1 MAKQIRA
8 AALTALTL
16 LCPLLGWA
24 DEMRSVMD
32 DAGREVS
39 IPVQAKRVVSQN
51 DNRLTLP
58 LLELGAPIVGS
69 AGRLDAQGQPYLRAV
84 PDLLGI
90 TYANSGID
98 YIGTYNDLDYERIAA
113 LQPDL
118 IVTMIEAQAEP
129 LSRIAPTVVIDPN
142 EYPVKAGMQR
152 LADISGQQANYQR
165 LADNYDRKLA
175 QSRGYFEALETKPQL
190 SVTFSFPAG
199 DALYVYRDLGA
210 LTVAIDDLGLSLPDW
225 IAQMDE
231 RQISLS
237 PERLMDLDADFLIN
251 FYGSTPEDGPKAVR
265 TGLDRFFPGWCQA
278 LHACR
283 QGQVLFFPYAS
294 FGYAF
299 SALELNLDLL
309 TTHIIGRD
317 WQQKPN

>member
-1 MAKQIRA
+1 MRIRVA
-8 AALTALTL
+8 STLLTL
-16 LCPLLGWA
+16 LLCTVAWA
-24 DEMRSVMD
+24 DEMRSVVD
-32 DAGREVS
+32 AAGRTVS

-58 LLELGAPIVGS
+58 LLELGTPLVGS
-69 AGRLDAQGQPYLRAV
+69 AGRLDAQGQPYMRAV

-90 TYANSGID
+90 TYANSGIEFV
-98 YIGTYNDLDYERIAA
+98 GTYSDLDYERIAA
-113 LQPDL
+113 LKPDL

-142 EYPVKAGMQR
+142 EYPMKDGMQR
-152 LADISGQQANYQR
+152 LAEISGQQANYQR
-165 LADNYDRKLA
+165 LADNYARKLA
-175 QSRGYFEALETKPQL
+175 QARGYFDALETKPQI

-210 LTVAIDDLGLSLPDW
+210 LTVALDDLGLALPDW

-231 RQISLS
+231 RQIALS
-237 PERLMDLDADFLIN
+237 PERLIDLDADFLIN
-251 FYGSTPEDGPKAVR
+251 FYGSTPEDGPAPVR
-265 TGLDRFFPGWCQA
+265 AGLNNFFPGWCQA
-278 LHACR
+278 LFACR
-283 QGQVLFFPYAS
+283 EGQVLFFPYAS

-309 TTHIIGRD
+309 TTHIVGRE
-317 WQQKPN
+317 WEARP

>member
-1 MAKQIRA
+1 MTNVFSRA
-8 AALTALTL
+8 VLMGL
-16 LCPLLGWA
+16 LIAPLVGFA
-24 DEMRSVMD
+24 QMHSIVD

-39 IPVQAKRVVSQN
+39 IPVQAQRVVSQN

-58 LLELGAPIVGS
+58 LLELGVPLVGS
-69 AGRLDAQGQPYLRAV
+69 VGRLDANGQPYLRAV

-90 TYANSGID
+90 SFANSGID
-98 YIGTYNDLDYERIAA
+98 FVGTYNELDYERIAA

-118 IVTMIEAQAEP
+118 IITMIEAQAEP

-142 EYPVKAGMQR
+142 QYPVKAGMRR
-152 LADISGQQANYQR
+152 LAEISGQMANYQR
-165 LADNYDRKLA
+165 LLTNYERKLA
-175 QSRGYFEALETKPQL
+175 LTRSYFEALQQRPEVAV
-190 SVTFSFPAG
+190 SFSFPAG

-210 LTVAIDDLGLSLPDW
+210 LTVALEDLDLALPTW
-225 IAQMDE
+225 IAEMDE

-237 PERLMDLDADFLIN
+237 PERLLDLDTDFLIN
-251 FYGSTPEDGPKAVR
+251 FYGTVPEAGPTQVR
-265 TGLDRFFPGWCQA
+265 AGLDSFFPGWCQA

-309 TTHIIGRD
+309 TTHIAGRD
-317 WQQKPN
+317 WQKKPD

>member
-1 MAKQIRA
+1 MTLN
-8 AALTALTL
+8 ALKTLLLAVL
-16 LCPLLGWA
+16 LCPLLA
-24 DEMRSVMD
+24 LAETQTVID
-32 DAGREVS
+32 DAGREVE
-39 IPVQAKRVVSQN
+39 IPRQAQRVISQN

-58 LLELGAPIVGS
+58 LLELGVPLVGS

-90 TYANSGID
+90 TFANSGID
-98 YIGTYNDLDYERIAA
+98 FIGSYNELDYERIAS

-118 IVTMIEAQAEP
+118 IITMIETQAEP

-142 EYPVKAGMQR
+142 EYPVREGMQR
-152 LADISGQQANYQR
+152 LAEITGQQANYQR
-165 LADNYDRKLA
+165 LDANYQRKLA
-175 QSRGYFEALETKPQL
+175 QTRGYFEALETKPDI
-190 SVTFSFPAG
+190 SVVFSFPAG

-237 PERLMDLDADFLIN
+237 PERLMDIDADFLIN
-251 FYGSTPEDGPKAVR
+251 FYGSTPEDGPEAVR
-265 TGLDRFFPGWCQA
+265 AGLNSFFPGWCQT

-309 TTHIIGRD
+309 TTHIVGRD
-317 WQQKPN
+317 WQQKAD